1 MSDLG
6 PRTRG
11 VEAEE
16 CSVAKDIVGRPV
28 ITAVELCARSPGQRE
43 AVFVASVVTDLDDL
57 PATYV
62 ARLRTGAADPD
73 R

>member
-1 MSDLG
+1 M
-6 PRTRG
+6 
-11 VEAEE
+11 
-16 CSVAKDIVGRPV
+16 AKDIVGRPV
-28 ITAVELCARSPGQRE
+28 ITAAELYARSPGQRE